1 MSDPTPQTQPPT
13 TPPPAADPQTE
24 PGPIPYARFKEVNE
38 GYQTV
43 KAQLAKLEEAQKK
56 ATEAKLVEEGKTK
69 ELLTAREQELATEK
83 AARLRDR
90 IALKK
95 GLSGDLADLADR
107 LKGSTEEELEADADR
122 LLALIKPKGDSTPPP
137 PGVPPG
143 GGGKPG
149 QRINVANMSPK
160 EIREARAKGQ
170 I

>member
-1 MSDPTPQTQPPT
+1 MNDPDLQTQPPAQQT
-13 TPPPAADPQTE
+13 PPAADPATE
-24 PGPIPYARFKEVNE
+24 PGPIPYARFKAVND

-43 KAQLAKLEEAQKK
+43 KAQLAKLEEARKK
-56 ATEAKLVEEGKTK
+56 ESEAKLVEEGKTK

-107 LKGSTEEELEADADR
+107 LRGTTEEELEADANR
-122 LLALIKPKGDSTPPP
+122 LLALLKKGEEEKPK

-149 QRINVANMSPK
+149 KLINVATMTPA